1 MQGVSGSNPLGS
13 IPVRLLAPQGVFFV
27 GQGVAGKPGGAKK
40 RKIKR
45 KTEASDGPAP
55 GARPVLR

>member
-1 MQGVSGSNPLGS
+1 LRRKGS
-13 IPVRLLAPQGVFFV
+13 FFV

-45 KTEASDGPAP
+45 KTEISDGPAP

>member
-13 IPVRLLAPQGVFFV
+13 ILSDSLRRTVFFV
-27 GQGVAGKPGGAKK
+27 SQGVAGRPGGAKK

-45 KTEASDGPAP
+45 KTEASDGTAP